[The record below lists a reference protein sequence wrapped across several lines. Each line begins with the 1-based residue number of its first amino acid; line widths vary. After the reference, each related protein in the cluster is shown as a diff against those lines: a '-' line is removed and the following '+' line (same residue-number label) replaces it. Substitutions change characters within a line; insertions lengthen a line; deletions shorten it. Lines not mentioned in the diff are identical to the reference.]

1 MTDTPV
7 TQADKELYCEISGH
21 PKGSEITEQVMAGTA
36 YTWEVQQIANH
47 RAQSEP
53 SGDASQDELCILREE
68 LSRMARDF
76 AYFGFGRGQSNANK
90 ALRRLDTILA
100 KQERGE

>member
-7 TQADKELYCEISGH
+7 TKADKELYCEISGH
-21 PKGSEITEQVMAGTA
+21 PKDSEITEQVMAGTA

-53 SGDASQDELCILREE
+53 SGETSQDELREA
-68 LSRMARDF
+68 ARD
-76 AYFGFGRGQSNANK
+76 AASWLRKPSVTEYGRLMAAGIANRID
-90 ALRRLDTILA
+90 AILA
-100 KQERGE
+100 KQERGV